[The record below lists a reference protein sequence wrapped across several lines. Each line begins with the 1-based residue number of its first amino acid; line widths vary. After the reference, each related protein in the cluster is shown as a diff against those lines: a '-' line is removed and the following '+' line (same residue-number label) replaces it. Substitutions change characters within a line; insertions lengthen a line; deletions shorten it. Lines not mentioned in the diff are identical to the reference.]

1 MSQRTLRDRALACA
15 SAGLLAAGL
24 LIGSASPA
32 SAATTVTISA
42 PTVAVSTAWIQG
54 AVSGSSSGATVRI
67 YKYTSGSWANTG
79 LTGVVNSSR
88 KYAVKVPVPVGS
100 HTFMAKASKSGLAT
114 GYSKPAKVYGVTH
127 RGMILYKTN
136 AYRKAYGR
144 PALKGLSSL
153 DKVAQD
159 WTQKMH
165 NANCEP
171 VRALPATIRI
181 TWGSTR
187 ALRRPGPRTL
197 RSGTGNAITS
207 TNVVAEWMKSAGHKT
222 NILGPYTHIGIGYV
236 SVGGR
241 AFATQNFARY

>member
-1 MSQRTLRDRALACA
+1 MVIRMSQRTLRDRALACA

-67 YKYTSGSWANTG
+67 YKYASGSWANTG

-88 KYAVKVPVPVGS
+88 KYAVKVPVPVGG

-153 DKVAQD
+153 DKVAQT
-159 WTQKMH
+159 WTQHMYDNTDFRH
-165 NANCEP
+165 NP
-171 VRALPATIRI
+171 DYF
-181 TWGSTR
+181 GQY
-187 ALRRPGPRTL
+187 
-197 RSGTGNAITS
+197 SGTPQAGAENIASGDGNGLTS
-207 TNVVAEWMKSAGHKT
+207 SNVVAAWMNSPGHRA
-222 NILGPYTHIGIGYV
+222 NILGPYTHIGIGWV
-236 SVGGR
+236 SVSGK
-241 AFATQNFARY
+241 AYATQNFARY

>member
-1 MSQRTLRDRALACA
+1 MVIRMSQRTLRDRALACA

-165 NANCEP
+165 NDNVLSHNPTYIDEY
-171 VRALPATIRI
+171 
-181 TWGSTR
+181 
-187 ALRRPGPRTL
+187 PGTPQAAAENIA
-197 RSGTGNAITS
+197 SGTGTALTS
-207 TNVVAEWMKSAGHKT
+207 SNVVGKWMGSPGHRA
-222 NILGPYTHIGIGYV
+222 NILGPYTHIGIGFV
-236 SVGGR
+236 SGSNGTY
-241 AFATQNFARY
+241 ATQNFARY